1 VQLKYFF
8 SHLPMFVEFS
18 ATTFFFDWI
27 TINCS
32 NDLRWRLRDVV
43 EPAEK
48 KVKLRKGKSPEK
60 LAAQSE
66 LQASLDAPV
75 EFNGIKQ
82 ISELSVF
89 SQR

>member
-1 VQLKYFF
+1 MA
-8 SHLPMFVEFS
+8 SPG
-18 ATTFFFDWI
+18 
-27 TINCS
+27 CS
-32 NDLRWRLRDVV
+32 K

-48 KVKLRKGKSPEK
+48 KVKLRKGKSAK
-60 LAAQSE
+60 KVAVQAE

-82 ISELSVF
+82 ISELSVG